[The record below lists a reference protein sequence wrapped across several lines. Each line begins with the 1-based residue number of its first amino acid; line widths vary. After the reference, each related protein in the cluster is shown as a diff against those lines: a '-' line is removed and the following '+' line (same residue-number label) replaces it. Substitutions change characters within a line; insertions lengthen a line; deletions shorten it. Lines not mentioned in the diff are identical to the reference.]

1 MILLTFFAFL
11 AGILTVFS
19 PCVFPV
25 LPIVLSGSVG
35 NGKWRPLG
43 IIAGFLASFVTATL
57 FLTFAVRSFGLDPSA
72 LRTGAAV
79 IFIVMALILL
89 LPALKNRFM
98 EMVSS
103 IINRT
108 HASQP
113 NSVRPG
119 FFPGF
124 VTGLGLGIVWTPCVG
139 PIMASVITLA
149 VSQSVDAGAFSITLA
164 YALGTSVPLF
174 AVMQGGRALVRRLSF
189 LTSKLDTIQRVF
201 GALVLLTGIA
211 LLTGMDRNFQSWM
224 LNAFPKYGSGLTA
237 IEDNG
242 LVRSALANRTAVT
255 SGTALSSTT
264 TAQPDIPDRTGSD
277 PLSRTSGEWFNSSS
291 LTLEGLKG
299 SVVLVDFWTYS
310 CINCLRTMP
319 YLKQWQEK
327 YASSGLVIV
336 GVHSPEFAFERDG
349 ANVRAA
355 IASIGI
361 KWPVVQ
367 DNDYGIWHAFSNQY
381 WPAHYLF
388 DRNGSLVSSHFGEGA
403 YAETEKQI
411 RDLLGLKESA
421 SLPES
426 KDLTGETDSA
436 LGDIRQADV
445 AQSDAAQSVTTEQGA
460 SPVQSANPET
470 YLGSL
475 RGKPASFGADIYTM
489 QKPGKFEWSLGGKW
503 TIEDEY
509 IESTGPASLMLDFN
523 AREVFLVI
531 SRVDGTKAEMTV
543 MVDGEKVTTAD
554 VKDGKLTVGENRLYQ
569 VFGSQRMRKGVMTIR
584 VTKPVRLYAFT
595 FSQAR

>member
-35 NGKWRPLG
+35 NGKWRPIG
-43 IIAGFLASFVTATL
+43 IIVGFLASFVAATL
-57 FLTFAVRSFGLDPSA
+57 FLTFAVRSFGLDPSV
-72 LRTGAAV
+72 LRIGAAV
-79 IFIVMALILL
+79 IFIMMALILL
-89 LPALKNRFM
+89 LPVLKDKFM
-98 EMVSS
+98 EMVGAL
-103 IINRT
+103 INRT
-108 HASQP
+108 HKAQAVAVS
-113 NSVRPG
+113 PG

-149 VSQSVDAGAFSITLA
+149 VSQSVDSGAFVITVA

-174 AVMQGGRALVRRLSF
+174 GVMQGGRALVKRLSF
-189 LTSKLDTIQRVF
+189 VTGKLDTIQRVF
-201 GALVLLTGIA
+201 GGLVLLTGIA
-211 LLTGMDRNFQSWM
+211 LLTGLDRSFQSWM
-224 LNAFPKYGSGLTA
+224 LDAFPQYGSGLTA

-242 LVRSALANRTAVT
+242 LVRSALASRTAKK
-255 SGTALSSTT
+255 S
-264 TAQPDIPDRTGSD
+264 DIPDRAGSD
-277 PLSRTSGEWFNSSS
+277 PLSRTSGEWFNSAP
-291 LTLEGLKG
+291 LTLAGLKG

-327 YASSGLVIV
+327 YALSGLVIV
-336 GVHSPEFAFERDG
+336 GVHSPEFAFERES

-361 KWPVVQ
+361 QWPVVQ

-388 DRNGSLVSSHFGEGA
+388 DRSGNLVSTHFGEGS

-411 RDLLGLKESA
+411 RDLLGIKEGVS
-421 SLPES
+421 PHE
-426 KDLTGETDSA
+426 TGA
-436 LGDIRQADV
+436 ANVV
-445 AQSDAAQSVTTEQGA
+445 AAKVDAAQDV
-460 SPVQSANPET
+460 NPET

-475 RGKPASFGADIYTM
+475 RGKPAATGLALNSEKKLGA
-489 QKPGKFEWSLGGKW
+489 FEWALGGQWKV
-503 TIEDEY
+503 EDEY
-509 IESTGPASLMLDFN
+509 IEPTGPASLTLDFN

-531 SRVDGTKAEMTV
+531 SLVDGTKADMTI
-543 MVDGEKVTTAD
+543 MVDGKKVTTAD
-554 VKDGKLTVGENRLYQ
+554 VHDGTLTVGENRLYQ
-569 VFGSQRMRKGVMTIR
+569 LFSAEHMRKGVMTIR
-584 VTKPVRLYAFT
+584 VTTPVRLYAFT
-595 FSQAR
+595 FS